1 MEILEYLQNLQNN
14 YPGIYDFYY
23 KNYKKEWNHEQMA
36 GYYMGYIVDLLKQ
49 FDPSQVQELYQA
61 LAWEGLKNTEVW
73 NSLSS
78 AEKNNI
84 NNLAKNYNDKGGEP
98 CE

>member
-1 MEILEYLQNLQNN
+1 
-14 YPGIYDFYY
+14 
-23 KNYKKEWNHEQMA
+23 MA